1 VRNATRKFQNF
12 REVHINRVHSNT
24 ADVSTVFRNK
34 KEEVL
39 FKSLGVL
46 LIFFKPL
53 LLNPNRSETSAW
65 G

>member
-34 KEEVL
+34 KRKKRSCSRVL
-39 FKSLGVL
+39 GYS
-46 LIFFKPL
+46 
-53 LLNPNRSETSAW
+53 
-65 G
+65 